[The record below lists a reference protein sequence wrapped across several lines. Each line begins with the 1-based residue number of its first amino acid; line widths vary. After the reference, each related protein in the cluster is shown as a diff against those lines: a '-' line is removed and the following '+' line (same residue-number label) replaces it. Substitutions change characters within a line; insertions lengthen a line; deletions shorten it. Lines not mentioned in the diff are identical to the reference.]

1 MTKKEIQDVITTC
14 HRVADSSLGGT
25 DQERLAALIYV
36 RNTLEDL
43 LDGN

>member
-1 MTKKEIQDVITTC
+1 MTKKEMKDIISTC

-25 DQERLAALIYV
+25 DKEREAALIYV

-43 LDGN
+43 IDDI